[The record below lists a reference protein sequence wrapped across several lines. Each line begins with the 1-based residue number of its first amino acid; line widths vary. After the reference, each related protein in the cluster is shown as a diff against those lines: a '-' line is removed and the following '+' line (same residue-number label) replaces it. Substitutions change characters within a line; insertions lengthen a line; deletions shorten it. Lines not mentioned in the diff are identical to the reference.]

1 LRRTFG
7 VKRVT
12 FKGLKCQKSI
22 LDMVEGSR
30 SHFGIVSGAN
40 LEVKAY
46 LRRPN
51 PRLRDFNELAA
62 TSSPRNPQGVRV
74 LILID

>member
-1 LRRTFG
+1 MTFE
-7 VKRVT
+7 
-12 FKGLKCQKSI
+12 GLECQKSI
-22 LDMVEGSR
+22 LDMVEGSM

-40 LEVKAY
+40 LGVKAY

-74 LILID
+74 SILID